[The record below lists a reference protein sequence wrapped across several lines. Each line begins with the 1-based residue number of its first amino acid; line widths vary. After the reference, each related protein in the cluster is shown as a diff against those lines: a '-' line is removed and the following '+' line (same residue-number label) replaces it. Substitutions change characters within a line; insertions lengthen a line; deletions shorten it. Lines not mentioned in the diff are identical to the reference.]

1 MSSPIKKIT
10 TTQFPTAEFIF
21 TGPEVLRARPAA
33 GAPRK
38 STRTHDLNGG
48 R

>member
-1 MSSPIKKIT
+1 MPNPIKKIAT
-10 TTQFPTAEFIF
+10 SRFPTAEFIF

-33 GAPRK
+33 RVPRNP
-38 STRTHDLNGG
+38 TRTHDLKGG